1 MKKIL
6 MFTTAL
12 GLMVAT
18 LPSCLKDD
26 KANFSGSPA
35 ARLDEAVKVNK
46 QILESAPN
54 GWSLGYYAG
63 RNYSGPGFT
72 LTLKFKDG
80 KAYIMGDNKDAT
92 TVGVSEYDVV
102 KDQGI
107 VLTFPTYNSVI
118 HELAGA
124 SQGYPEGLQG
134 DYEFSILEA
143 NSNFIRLRG
152 KKWKNEMI
160 LTPIKNQTQEE
171 FIQKVFTIR
180 EGMTTNNYHFIL
192 GKDTLSTG
200 EVNVDTR
207 RLTAK
212 INNVS
217 YDLAYNLTD
226 TGLNLSSPI
235 KIGTKEYS
243 SFTWNEADKSFNSG
257 DLSIR
262 LYIPKSHKTI
272 DFWANKT
279 WVLQMDNLP
288 GVRKRLVTTLHLSAT
303 RPGANMLEGELIFMD
318 RKYKL
323 EAIPYDPS
331 TGTISLV
338 GQPITDARFS
348 NGIAFLP
355 VGEGPNGPIPLEAH
369 ATDHRLTFTWNEEEN
384 RAVATGT
391 QLSDGTVYGFV
402 GAGYDQNNK
411 AITDAKGNPIF
422 HIYMINIQGM
432 KIKQ

>member
-1 MKKIL
+1 

-102 KDQGI
+102 KDQGV

-134 DYEFSILEA
+134 DYEFAILEA
-143 NSNFIRLRG
+143 NANFIRLRG

-192 GKDTLSTG
+192 GKDTLSAG

-235 KIGTKEYS
+235 KIGAKEYS
-243 SFTWNEADKSFNSG
+243 SFTWNEADKSFNNG
-257 DLSIR
+257 ELSIR
-262 LYIPKSHKTI
+262 LYIPKSHKSI

-279 WVLQMDNLP
+279 WILQMDNPP
-288 GVRKRLVTTLHLSAT
+288 GVRKRLVTTLHLTAK
-303 RPGANMLEGELIFMD
+303 PGSNTLEGELTFLD
-318 RKYKL
+318 KKYKIG
-323 EAIPYDPS
+323 AIPYDPS
-331 TGTISLV
+331 TGTISLI
-338 GQPITDARFS
+338 GQPIPDARYA
-348 NGIAFLP
+348 NGIAFIP
-355 VGEGPNGPIPLEAH
+355 VGEGQGSPTLLDKQA
-369 ATDHRLTFTWNEEEN
+369 DSHRLTFTWNEEEN
-384 RAVATGT
+384 RAVAAGT

-402 GAGYDQNNK
+402 GIAFGQDGPLMDSQNK
-411 AITDAKGNPIF
+411 PISP
-422 HIYMINIQGM
+422 IYMTNIQGM
-432 KIKQ
+432 KIK

>member
-1 MKKIL
+1 

-102 KDQGI
+102 KDQGV

-171 FIQKVFTIR
+171 FIQKVLTIR

-192 GKDTLSTG
+192 GKDTLSAG
-200 EVNVDTR
+200 EVNIETR

-243 SFTWNEADKSFNSG
+243 SFTWNEADKSFNNG
-257 DLSIR
+257 ELSIR
-262 LYIPKSHKTI
+262 LYIPKSHKSI

-279 WVLQMDNLP
+279 WILQMDNLP

-303 RPGANMLEGELIFMD
+303 RPGANMLEGELTFMD

>member
-102 KDQGI
+102 KDQGV

-171 FIQKVFTIR
+171 FIQKVLTIR

-192 GKDTLSTG
+192 GKDTLSAG
-200 EVNVDTR
+200 EVNIETR

-279 WVLQMDNLP
+279 WILQMDNLP

-303 RPGANMLEGELIFMD
+303 RPGANMLEGELTFMD

-432 KIKQ
+432 KIK

>member
-1 MKKIL
+1 

-102 KDQGI
+102 KDQGV

-134 DYEFSILEA
+134 DYEFAILEA
-143 NSNFIRLRG
+143 NANFIRLRG

-192 GKDTLSTG
+192 GKDTLSVG

-217 YDLAYNLTD
+217 YDLPYNLTD

-432 KIKQ
+432 KIK

>member
-92 TVGVSEYDVV
+92 TIGVSEYDVV
-102 KDQGI
+102 KDQGV

-134 DYEFSILEA
+134 DYEFAILEA
-143 NSNFIRLRG
+143 NANFIRLRG

-192 GKDTLSTG
+192 GKDTLSAG

-235 KIGTKEYS
+235 KIGAKEYS
-243 SFTWNEADKSFNSG
+243 SFTWNEADKSFNNG
-257 DLSIR
+257 ELSIR
-262 LYIPKSHKTI
+262 LYIPKSHKSI

-279 WVLQMDNLP
+279 WILQMDNPP
-288 GVRKRLVTTLHLSAT
+288 GVRKRLVTTLHLTAK
-303 RPGANMLEGELIFMD
+303 PGSNTLEGELTFLD
-318 RKYKL
+318 KKYKIG
-323 EAIPYDPS
+323 AIPYDPS
-331 TGTISLV
+331 TGTISLI
-338 GQPITDARFS
+338 GQPIPDARYA
-348 NGIAFLP
+348 NGIAFIP
-355 VGEGPNGPIPLEAH
+355 VGEGQGSPTLLDKQA
-369 ATDHRLTFTWNEEEN
+369 DSHRLTFTWNEEEN

-402 GAGYDQNNK
+402 GIAFGQDGPLMDSQNK
-411 AITDAKGNPIF
+411 PISP
-422 HIYMINIQGM
+422 IYMTNIQGM
-432 KIKQ
+432 KIK

>member
-1 MKKIL
+1 MKRIL

-102 KDQGI
+102 KDQGV

-134 DYEFSILEA
+134 DYEFAILEA
-143 NSNFIRLRG
+143 NANFIRLRG

-160 LTPIKNQTQEE
+160 LTPIKGQTQEE

-235 KIGTKEYS
+235 KIGAKEYS
-243 SFTWNEADKSFNSG
+243 SFTWNEADKSFNNG
-257 DLSIR
+257 ELSIR
-262 LYIPKSHKTI
+262 LYIPKSHKSI

-279 WVLQMDNLP
+279 WILQMDNPP
-288 GVRKRLVTTLHLSAT
+288 GVRKRLVTTLHLTAK
-303 RPGANMLEGELIFMD
+303 PGSNTLEGELTFLD
-318 RKYKL
+318 KKYKIG
-323 EAIPYDPS
+323 AIPYDPS
-331 TGTISLV
+331 TGTISLI
-338 GQPITDARFS
+338 GQPIPDARYA
-348 NGIAFLP
+348 NGIAFIP
-355 VGEGPNGPIPLEAH
+355 VGEGQGSPTLLDKQA
-369 ATDHRLTFTWNEEEN
+369 DSHRLTFTWNEEEN

-402 GAGYDQNNK
+402 GIAFGQNGPLMDSQNK
-411 AITDAKGNPIF
+411 PISP
-422 HIYMINIQGM
+422 IYMTNIQGM
-432 KIKQ
+432 KIK

>member
-1 MKKIL
+1 
-6 MFTTAL
+6 
-12 GLMVAT
+12 MVAT

-102 KDQGI
+102 KDQGV

-134 DYEFSILEA
+134 DYEFAILEA
-143 NSNFIRLRG
+143 NANFIRLRG

-192 GKDTLSTG
+192 GKDTLSAG
-200 EVNVDTR
+200 EVNADTR

-235 KIGTKEYS
+235 KIGAKEYS
-243 SFTWNEADKSFNSG
+243 SFTWNEADKSFNNG
-257 DLSIR
+257 ELSIR
-262 LYIPKSHKTI
+262 LYIPKSHKSI

-279 WVLQMDNLP
+279 WILQMDNPP
-288 GVRKRLVTTLHLSAT
+288 GVRKRLVTTLHLTAK
-303 RPGANMLEGELIFMD
+303 PGSNTLEGELTFLD
-318 RKYKL
+318 KKYKIG
-323 EAIPYDPS
+323 AIPYDPS
-331 TGTISLV
+331 TGTISLI
-338 GQPITDARFS
+338 GQPIPDARYA
-348 NGIAFLP
+348 NGIAFIP
-355 VGEGPNGPIPLEAH
+355 VGEGQGSPTLLDKQA
-369 ATDHRLTFTWNEEEN
+369 DSHRLTFTWNEEEN

-402 GAGYDQNNK
+402 GIAFGQDGPLMDSQNK
-411 AITDAKGNPIF
+411 PISP
-422 HIYMINIQGM
+422 IYMTNIQGM
-432 KIKQ
+432 KIK

>member
-102 KDQGI
+102 KDQGV

-134 DYEFSILEA
+134 DYEFAILEA

-171 FIQKVFTIR
+171 FIQKVLTIR

-192 GKDTLSTG
+192 GKDTLSAG
-200 EVNVDTR
+200 EVNIETR

-235 KIGTKEYS
+235 KIGAKEYS
-243 SFTWNEADKSFNSG
+243 SFTWNEADKSFNNG
-257 DLSIR
+257 ELSIR
-262 LYIPKSHKTI
+262 LYIPKSHKSI

-279 WVLQMDNLP
+279 WILQMDNPP
-288 GVRKRLVTTLHLSAT
+288 GVRKRLVTTLHLTAK
-303 RPGANMLEGELIFMD
+303 PGSNTLEGELTFLD
-318 RKYKL
+318 KKYKIG
-323 EAIPYDPS
+323 AIPYDPS
-331 TGTISLV
+331 TGTISLI
-338 GQPITDARFS
+338 GQPIPDARYA
-348 NGIAFLP
+348 NGIAFIP
-355 VGEGPNGPIPLEAH
+355 VGEGQGSPTLLDKQA
-369 ATDHRLTFTWNEEEN
+369 DSHRLTFTWNEEEN

-402 GAGYDQNNK
+402 GIAFGQDGPLMDSQNK
-411 AITDAKGNPIF
+411 PISP
-422 HIYMINIQGM
+422 IYMTNIQGM
-432 KIKQ
+432 KIK

>member
-92 TVGVSEYDVV
+92 TIGVSEYDVV
-102 KDQGI
+102 KDQGV

-134 DYEFSILEA
+134 DYEFAILEA
-143 NSNFIRLRG
+143 NANFIRLRG

-192 GKDTLSTG
+192 GKDTLSAG

-212 INNVS
+212 IKNVS

-235 KIGTKEYS
+235 KIGAKEYS
-243 SFTWNEADKSFNSG
+243 SFTWNEADKSFNNG
-257 DLSIR
+257 ELSIR
-262 LYIPKSHKTI
+262 LYIPKSHKSI

-279 WVLQMDNLP
+279 WILQMDNPP
-288 GVRKRLVTTLHLSAT
+288 GVRKRLVTTLHLTAK
-303 RPGANMLEGELIFMD
+303 PGSNTLEGELTFLD
-318 RKYKL
+318 KKYKIG
-323 EAIPYDPS
+323 AIPYDPS
-331 TGTISLV
+331 TGTISLI
-338 GQPITDARFS
+338 GQPIPDARYA
-348 NGIAFLP
+348 NGIAFIP
-355 VGEGPNGPIPLEAH
+355 VGEGQGSPTLLDKQA
-369 ATDHRLTFTWNEEEN
+369 DSHRLTFTWNEEES

-402 GAGYDQNNK
+402 GIAFGQDGPLMDSQNK
-411 AITDAKGNPIF
+411 PISP
-422 HIYMINIQGM
+422 IYMTNIQGM
-432 KIKQ
+432 KIK

>member
-1 MKKIL
+1 

-35 ARLDEAVKVNK
+35 TRLDEAVKVNK

-102 KDQGI
+102 KDQGV

-192 GKDTLSTG
+192 GKDTLSAG
-200 EVNVDTR
+200 EVNIETR

-303 RPGANMLEGELIFMD
+303 RPGANMLEGELTFMD

>member
-1 MKKIL
+1 

-12 GLMVAT
+12 SLMVAT

-35 ARLDEAVKVNK
+35 TRLDEAVKVNK

-102 KDQGI
+102 KDQGV

-171 FIQKVFTIR
+171 FIQKVLTIR

-192 GKDTLSTG
+192 GKDTLSAG
-200 EVNVDTR
+200 EVNIETR

-303 RPGANMLEGELIFMD
+303 RPGANMLEGELTFMD

>member
-12 GLMVAT
+12 SLMVAT

-35 ARLDEAVKVNK
+35 TRLDEAVKVNK

-102 KDQGI
+102 KDQGV

-171 FIQKVFTIR
+171 FIQKVLTIR
-180 EGMTTNNYHFIL
+180 EGMTTNNYHFII
-192 GKDTLSTG
+192 GKDTLSAG
-200 EVNVDTR
+200 EVNIETR

-279 WVLQMDNLP
+279 WILQMDNLP

-303 RPGANMLEGELIFMD
+303 RPGANMLEGELTFMD

-355 VGEGPNGPIPLEAH
+355 VGEGPNGPIPLESH

>member
-18 LPSCLKDD
+18 LQSCLKDD
-26 KANFSGSPA
+26 KANFGGSPA

-102 KDQGI
+102 KDQGV
-107 VLTFPTYNSVI
+107 VLTFPTYNGVI
-118 HELAGA
+118 HDLAGA
-124 SQGYPEGLQG
+124 SQSYPEGLQG
-134 DYEFSILEA
+134 DYEFAILEA

-152 KKWKNEMI
+152 KKWKNEML
-160 LTPIKNQTQEE
+160 LTPIKDQTQEE
-171 FIQKVFTIR
+171 FIQKVLAIR
-180 EGMTTNNYHFIL
+180 EGMTTNNYHFIQ
-192 GKDTLSTG
+192 GKDTLSAG

-235 KIGTKEYS
+235 KIGAKEYS
-243 SFTWNEADKSFNSG
+243 SFTWNEADKSFNNG
-257 DLSIR
+257 ELSIR
-262 LYIPKSHKTI
+262 LYIPKSHKSI
-272 DFWANKT
+272 DFWANKI
-279 WVLQMDNLP
+279 WVLQMDNPP
-288 GVRKRLVTTLHLSAT
+288 GVRKRLVTTLYLTAK
-303 RPGANMLEGELIFMD
+303 PGSNMLEGELTFLD
-318 RKYKL
+318 NKYKIGAVL
-323 EAIPYDPS
+323 YDPS
-331 TGTISLV
+331 TGTISLI
-338 GQPITDARFS
+338 GQPIPDARYP
-348 NGIAFLP
+348 NGIAFIP
-355 VGEGPNGPIPLEAH
+355 VGEGQGNPTLLDKQA
-369 ATDHRLTFTWNEEEN
+369 DSHRLTFTWNEEEN

-402 GAGYDQNNK
+402 GIAFGQNGPLMDSQNK
-411 AITDAKGNPIF
+411 PISP
-422 HIYMINIQGM
+422 IYMTNIQGM
-432 KIKQ
+432 KIK

>member
-92 TVGVSEYDVV
+92 TVGVSEYDIV
-102 KDQGI
+102 KDQGV

-134 DYEFSILEA
+134 DYEFAILEA
-143 NSNFIRLRG
+143 NANFIRLRG

-192 GKDTLSTG
+192 GKDTLSAG
-200 EVNVDTR
+200 EVNADTR

-235 KIGTKEYS
+235 KIGAKEYS
-243 SFTWNEADKSFNSG
+243 SFTWNEADKSFNNG
-257 DLSIR
+257 ELSIR
-262 LYIPKSHKTI
+262 LYIPKSHKSI

-279 WVLQMDNLP
+279 WILQMDNPP
-288 GVRKRLVTTLHLSAT
+288 GVRKRLVTTLHLTAK
-303 RPGANMLEGELIFMD
+303 PGSNTLEGELTFLD
-318 RKYKL
+318 KKYKIG
-323 EAIPYDPS
+323 AIPYDPS
-331 TGTISLV
+331 TGTISLI
-338 GQPITDARFS
+338 GQPIPDARYA
-348 NGIAFLP
+348 NGIAFIP
-355 VGEGPNGPIPLEAH
+355 VGEGQGSPTLLDKQA
-369 ATDHRLTFTWNEEEN
+369 DSHRLTFTWNEEEN

-402 GAGYDQNNK
+402 GIAFGQEGPLMDSQNK
-411 AITDAKGNPIF
+411 PISP
-422 HIYMINIQGM
+422 IYMTNIQGM
-432 KIKQ
+432 KIK

>member
-1 MKKIL
+1 

-92 TVGVSEYDVV
+92 TVGVSEYDIV
-102 KDQGI
+102 KDQGV

-134 DYEFSILEA
+134 DYEFAILEA
-143 NSNFIRLRG
+143 NANFIRLRG

-192 GKDTLSTG
+192 GKDTLSAG

-235 KIGTKEYS
+235 KIGAKEYS
-243 SFTWNEADKSFNSG
+243 SFTWNEADKSFNNG
-257 DLSIR
+257 ELSIR
-262 LYIPKSHKTI
+262 LYIPKSHKSI

-279 WVLQMDNLP
+279 WILQMDNPP
-288 GVRKRLVTTLHLSAT
+288 GVRKRLVTTLHLTAK
-303 RPGANMLEGELIFMD
+303 PGSNTLEGELTFLD
-318 RKYKL
+318 KKYKIG
-323 EAIPYDPS
+323 AIPYDPS
-331 TGTISLV
+331 TGTISLI
-338 GQPITDARFS
+338 GQPIPDARYA
-348 NGIAFLP
+348 NGIAFIP
-355 VGEGPNGPIPLEAH
+355 VGEGQGSPTLLDKQA
-369 ATDHRLTFTWNEEEN
+369 DSHRLTFTWNEEEN

-402 GAGYDQNNK
+402 GIAFGQDGPLMDSQNK
-411 AITDAKGNPIF
+411 PISP
-422 HIYMINIQGM
+422 IYMTNIQGM
-432 KIKQ
+432 KIK

>member
-6 MFTTAL
+6 MFTVAL
-12 GLMVAT
+12 GLMVAS

-80 KAYIMGDNKDAT
+80 KAYIMGDNKDAA

-102 KDQGI
+102 KDQGP
-107 VLTFPTYNSVI
+107 VLTFPTHNSVI
-118 HELAGA
+118 HDLAGA
-124 SQGYPEGLQG
+124 SQSYPEGLQG
-134 DYEFSILEA
+134 DYEFAILEA

-152 KKWKNEMI
+152 KKWKNEML
-160 LTPIKNQTQEE
+160 LTPIKDQTQEE
-171 FIQKVFTIR
+171 FIQKVLAIR

-192 GKDTLSTG
+192 GKDTLSAG

-235 KIGTKEYS
+235 KIGAKEYS
-243 SFTWNEADKSFNSG
+243 SFTWNEADKSFNNG
-257 DLSIR
+257 ELSIR
-262 LYIPKSHKTI
+262 LYIPKSHKSI
-272 DFWANKT
+272 DFWANKI
-279 WVLQMDNLP
+279 WVLQMDNPP
-288 GVRKRLVTTLHLSAT
+288 GVRKRLVTTLYLTAK
-303 RPGANMLEGELIFMD
+303 PGSNMLEGELTFLD
-318 RKYKL
+318 NKYKIGAVL
-323 EAIPYDPS
+323 YDPS
-331 TGTISLV
+331 TGTISLI
-338 GQPITDARFS
+338 GQPIPDARYP
-348 NGIAFLP
+348 NGIAFIP
-355 VGEGPNGPIPLEAH
+355 VGEGQGNPTLLDKQA
-369 ATDHRLTFTWNEEEN
+369 DSHRLTFTWNEEEN

-402 GAGYDQNNK
+402 GIAFGQNGPLMDSQNK
-411 AITDAKGNPIF
+411 PISP
-422 HIYMINIQGM
+422 IYMTNIQGM
-432 KIKQ
+432 KIK

>member
-12 GLMVAT
+12 SLMVAT

-35 ARLDEAVKVNK
+35 TRLDEAVKVNK

-102 KDQGI
+102 KDQGV

-171 FIQKVFTIR
+171 FIQKVLTIR

-192 GKDTLSTG
+192 GKDTLSAG
-200 EVNVDTR
+200 EVNIETR

-235 KIGTKEYS
+235 KIGAKEYS

-303 RPGANMLEGELIFMD
+303 RPGANMLEGELTFMD

-355 VGEGPNGPIPLEAH
+355 VGEGPNGPIPLESH

-432 KIKQ
+432 KIK

>member
-12 GLMVAT
+12 SLMVAT

-35 ARLDEAVKVNK
+35 TRLDEAVKVNK

-102 KDQGI
+102 KDQGV

-171 FIQKVFTIR
+171 FIQKVLTIR

-192 GKDTLSTG
+192 GKDTLSAG
-200 EVNVDTR
+200 EVNIETR

-217 YDLAYNLTD
+217 YDLPYNLTD

-288 GVRKRLVTTLHLSAT
+288 GVRKRLGTTLHLSAT

>member
-1 MKKIL
+1 

-92 TVGVSEYDVV
+92 TVGVSEYDIV
-102 KDQGI
+102 KDQGV

-134 DYEFSILEA
+134 DYEFAILEA
-143 NSNFIRLRG
+143 NANFIRLRG

-192 GKDTLSTG
+192 GKDTLSAG

-235 KIGTKEYS
+235 KIGSKEYS
-243 SFTWNEADKSFNSG
+243 SFTWNEADKSFNNG
-257 DLSIR
+257 ELSIR
-262 LYIPKSHKTI
+262 LYIPKSHKSI

-279 WVLQMDNLP
+279 WILQMDNPP
-288 GVRKRLVTTLHLSAT
+288 GVRKRLVTTLHLTAK
-303 RPGANMLEGELIFMD
+303 PGSNTLEGELTFLD
-318 RKYKL
+318 KKYKIG
-323 EAIPYDPS
+323 AIPYDPS
-331 TGTISLV
+331 TGTISLI
-338 GQPITDARFS
+338 GQPIPDARYA
-348 NGIAFLP
+348 NGIAFIP
-355 VGEGPNGPIPLEAH
+355 VGEGQGSPTLLDKQA
-369 ATDHRLTFTWNEEEN
+369 DSHRLTFTWNEEEN

-402 GAGYDQNNK
+402 GIAFGQDGPLMDSQNK
-411 AITDAKGNPIF
+411 PISP
-422 HIYMINIQGM
+422 IYMTNIQGM
-432 KIKQ
+432 KIK

>member
-1 MKKIL
+1 

-102 KDQGI
+102 KDQGV
-107 VLTFPTYNSVI
+107 VLTFPTYNGVI

-134 DYEFSILEA
+134 DYEFAILEA
-143 NSNFIRLRG
+143 NANFIRLRG

-192 GKDTLSTG
+192 GKDTLSAG

-235 KIGTKEYS
+235 KIGSKEYS
-243 SFTWNEADKSFNSG
+243 SFTWNEADKSFNNG
-257 DLSIR
+257 ELSIR
-262 LYIPKSHKTI
+262 LYIPKSHKSI

-279 WVLQMDNLP
+279 WILQMDNPP
-288 GVRKRLVTTLHLSAT
+288 GVRKRLVTTLHLTAK
-303 RPGANMLEGELIFMD
+303 PGSNTLEGELTFLD
-318 RKYKL
+318 KKYKIG
-323 EAIPYDPS
+323 AIPYDPS
-331 TGTISLV
+331 TGTISLI
-338 GQPITDARFS
+338 GQPIPDARYA
-348 NGIAFLP
+348 NGIAFIP
-355 VGEGPNGPIPLEAH
+355 VGEGQGSPTLLDKQA
-369 ATDHRLTFTWNEEEN
+369 DSHRLTFTWNEEEN

-402 GAGYDQNNK
+402 GIAFGQEGPLMDSQNK
-411 AITDAKGNPIF
+411 PISP
-422 HIYMINIQGM
+422 IYMTNIQGM
-432 KIKQ
+432 KIK

>member
-92 TVGVSEYDVV
+92 TLGVSEYDIV
-102 KDQGI
+102 KDQGV

-134 DYEFSILEA
+134 DYEFAILEA
-143 NSNFIRLRG
+143 NANFIRLRG

-192 GKDTLSTG
+192 GKDTLSAG

-235 KIGTKEYS
+235 KIGSKEYS
-243 SFTWNEADKSFNSG
+243 SFTWNEADKSFNNG
-257 DLSIR
+257 ELSIR
-262 LYIPKSHKTI
+262 LYIPKSHKSI

-279 WVLQMDNLP
+279 WILQMDNPP
-288 GVRKRLVTTLHLSAT
+288 GVRKRLVTTLYLTAK
-303 RPGANMLEGELIFMD
+303 PGSNTLEGELTFLD
-318 RKYKL
+318 KKYKIG
-323 EAIPYDPS
+323 AIPYDPS
-331 TGTISLV
+331 TGTISLI
-338 GQPITDARFS
+338 GQPIPDARYA
-348 NGIAFLP
+348 NGIAFIP
-355 VGEGPNGPIPLEAH
+355 VGEGQGSPTLLDKQA
-369 ATDHRLTFTWNEEEN
+369 DSHRLTFTWNEEEN

-402 GAGYDQNNK
+402 GIAFGQEGPLMDSQNK
-411 AITDAKGNPIF
+411 PISP
-422 HIYMINIQGM
+422 IYMTNIQGM
-432 KIKQ
+432 KIK

>member
-1 MKKIL
+1 

-18 LPSCLKDD
+18 LPSCLKGD

-92 TVGVSEYDVV
+92 TVGVSEYDIV
-102 KDQGI
+102 KDQGV

-134 DYEFSILEA
+134 DYEFAILEA
-143 NSNFIRLRG
+143 NANFIRLRG

-192 GKDTLSTG
+192 GKDTLSAG

-235 KIGTKEYS
+235 KIGSKEYS
-243 SFTWNEADKSFNSG
+243 SFTWNEADKSFNNG
-257 DLSIR
+257 ELSIR
-262 LYIPKSHKTI
+262 LYIPKSHKSI

-279 WVLQMDNLP
+279 WILQMDNPP
-288 GVRKRLVTTLHLSAT
+288 GVRKRLVTTLHLTAK
-303 RPGANMLEGELIFMD
+303 PGSNTLEGELTFLD
-318 RKYKL
+318 KKYKIG
-323 EAIPYDPS
+323 AIPYDPS
-331 TGTISLV
+331 TGTISLI
-338 GQPITDARFS
+338 GQPIPDARYA
-348 NGIAFLP
+348 NGIAFIP
-355 VGEGPNGPIPLEAH
+355 VGEGQGSPTLLDKQA
-369 ATDHRLTFTWNEEEN
+369 DSHRLTFTWNEEEN

-402 GAGYDQNNK
+402 GIAFGQDGPLMDSQNK
-411 AITDAKGNPIF
+411 PISP
-422 HIYMINIQGM
+422 IYMTNIQGM
-432 KIKQ
+432 KIK

>member
-1 MKKIL
+1 

-92 TVGVSEYDVV
+92 TLGVSEYDIV
-102 KDQGI
+102 KDQGV

-134 DYEFSILEA
+134 DYEFAILEA
-143 NSNFIRLRG
+143 NANFIRLRG

-192 GKDTLSTG
+192 GKDTLSAG

-235 KIGTKEYS
+235 KIGSKEYS
-243 SFTWNEADKSFNSG
+243 SFTWNEADKSFNNG
-257 DLSIR
+257 ELSIR
-262 LYIPKSHKTI
+262 LYIPKSHKSI

-279 WVLQMDNLP
+279 WILQMDNPP
-288 GVRKRLVTTLHLSAT
+288 GVRKRLVTTLHLTAK
-303 RPGANMLEGELIFMD
+303 PGSNTLEGELTFLD
-318 RKYKL
+318 KKYKIG
-323 EAIPYDPS
+323 AIPYDPS
-331 TGTISLV
+331 TGTISLI
-338 GQPITDARFS
+338 GQPIPDARYA
-348 NGIAFLP
+348 NGIAFIP
-355 VGEGPNGPIPLEAH
+355 VGEGQGSPTLLDKQA
-369 ATDHRLTFTWNEEEN
+369 DSHRLTFTWNEEEN

-402 GAGYDQNNK
+402 GIAFGQEGPLMDSQNK
-411 AITDAKGNPIF
+411 PISP
-422 HIYMINIQGM
+422 IYMTNIQGM
-432 KIKQ
+432 KIK

>member
-35 ARLDEAVKVNK
+35 TRLDEAVKVNK

-102 KDQGI
+102 KDQGV

-134 DYEFSILEA
+134 DYEFAILEA
-143 NSNFIRLRG
+143 NANFIRLRG

-192 GKDTLSTG
+192 GKDTLSAG

-217 YDLAYNLTD
+217 YDLPYNLTD

>member
-92 TVGVSEYDVV
+92 TLGVSEYDIV
-102 KDQGI
+102 KDQGV

-134 DYEFSILEA
+134 DYEFAILEA
-143 NSNFIRLRG
+143 NANFIRLRG

-192 GKDTLSTG
+192 GKDTLSAG

-235 KIGTKEYS
+235 KIGSKEYS
-243 SFTWNEADKSFNSG
+243 SFTWNEADKSFNNG
-257 DLSIR
+257 ELSIR
-262 LYIPKSHKTI
+262 LYIPKSHKSI

-279 WVLQMDNLP
+279 WILQMDNPP
-288 GVRKRLVTTLHLSAT
+288 GVRKRLVTTLHLTAK
-303 RPGANMLEGELIFMD
+303 PGSNTLEGELTFLD
-318 RKYKL
+318 KKYKIG
-323 EAIPYDPS
+323 AIPYDPS
-331 TGTISLV
+331 TGTISLI
-338 GQPITDARFS
+338 GQPIPDARYA
-348 NGIAFLP
+348 NGIAFIP
-355 VGEGPNGPIPLEAH
+355 VGEGQGSPTLLDKQA
-369 ATDHRLTFTWNEEEN
+369 DSHRLTFTWNEEEN

-402 GAGYDQNNK
+402 GIAFGQEGPLMDSQNK
-411 AITDAKGNPIF
+411 PISP
-422 HIYMINIQGM
+422 IYMTNIQGM
-432 KIKQ
+432 KIK

>member
-12 GLMVAT
+12 SLMVAT

-35 ARLDEAVKVNK
+35 TRLDEAVKVNK

-102 KDQGI
+102 KDQGV

-192 GKDTLSTG
+192 GKDTLSAG
-200 EVNVDTR
+200 EVNIETR

-272 DFWANKT
+272 DFWANKI
-279 WVLQMDNLP
+279 WILQMDTPL
-288 GVRKRLVTTLHLSAT
+288 GLRKRLVTTLHLSAT
-303 RPGANMLEGELIFMD
+303 RPGANMLEGELTFMD

-432 KIKQ
+432 KIK

>member
-102 KDQGI
+102 KDQGV

-171 FIQKVFTIR
+171 FIQKVLTIR

-192 GKDTLSTG
+192 GKDTLSAG
-200 EVNVDTR
+200 EVNIETR

-243 SFTWNEADKSFNSG
+243 SFTWNEADKSFNNG
-257 DLSIR
+257 ELSIR
-262 LYIPKSHKTI
+262 LYIPKSHKSI

-279 WVLQMDNLP
+279 WILQMDNLP

-303 RPGANMLEGELIFMD
+303 RPGANMLEGELTFMD

>member
-35 ARLDEAVKVNK
+35 ARLDEAVRVNK

-102 KDQGI
+102 KDQGV

-134 DYEFSILEA
+134 DYEFAILEA
-143 NSNFIRLRG
+143 NANFIRLRG

-160 LTPIKNQTQEE
+160 LTPIKGQTQEE

-192 GKDTLSTG
+192 GKDTLSAG

-235 KIGTKEYS
+235 KIGAKEYS
-243 SFTWNEADKSFNSG
+243 SFTWNEADKSFNNG
-257 DLSIR
+257 ELSIR
-262 LYIPKSHKTI
+262 LYIPKSHKSI

-279 WVLQMDNLP
+279 WILQMDNPP
-288 GVRKRLVTTLHLSAT
+288 GVRKRLVTTLHLTAK
-303 RPGANMLEGELIFMD
+303 PGSNTLEGELTFLD
-318 RKYKL
+318 KKYKIG
-323 EAIPYDPS
+323 AIPYDPS
-331 TGTISLV
+331 TGTISLI
-338 GQPITDARFS
+338 GQPIPDARYAH
-348 NGIAFLP
+348 GIAFIP
-355 VGEGPNGPIPLEAH
+355 VGEGQGSPTLLDKQA
-369 ATDHRLTFTWNEEEN
+369 DSHRLTFTWNEEEN

-402 GAGYDQNNK
+402 GIAFGQDGPLMDSQNK
-411 AITDAKGNPIF
+411 PISP
-422 HIYMINIQGM
+422 IYMTNIQGM
-432 KIKQ
+432 KIK

>member
-1 MKKIL
+1 

-92 TVGVSEYDVV
+92 TIGVSEYDVV
-102 KDQGI
+102 KDQGV

-134 DYEFSILEA
+134 DYEFAILEA
-143 NSNFIRLRG
+143 NANFIRLRG

-192 GKDTLSTG
+192 GKDTLSAG

-235 KIGTKEYS
+235 KIGAKEYS
-243 SFTWNEADKSFNSG
+243 SFTWNEADKSFNNG
-257 DLSIR
+257 ELSIR
-262 LYIPKSHKTI
+262 LYIPKSHKSI

-279 WVLQMDNLP
+279 WILQMDNPP
-288 GVRKRLVTTLHLSAT
+288 GVRKRLVTTLHLTAK
-303 RPGANMLEGELIFMD
+303 PGSNTLEGELTFLD
-318 RKYKL
+318 KKYKIG
-323 EAIPYDPS
+323 AIPYDPS
-331 TGTISLV
+331 TGTISLI
-338 GQPITDARFS
+338 GQPIPDARYA
-348 NGIAFLP
+348 NGIAFIP
-355 VGEGPNGPIPLEAH
+355 VGEGQGSPTLLDKQA
-369 ATDHRLTFTWNEEEN
+369 DSHRLTFTWNEEEN

-402 GAGYDQNNK
+402 GIAFGQDGPLMDSQNK
-411 AITDAKGNPIF
+411 PISP
-422 HIYMINIQGM
+422 IYMTNIQGM
-432 KIKQ
+432 KIK

>member
-102 KDQGI
+102 KDQGV

-118 HELAGA
+118 HKLAGA

-134 DYEFSILEA
+134 DYEFAILEA

-192 GKDTLSTG
+192 GKDTLSAG

-235 KIGTKEYS
+235 KIGAKEYS
-243 SFTWNEADKSFNSG
+243 SFTWNEADKSFNNG
-257 DLSIR
+257 ELSIR
-262 LYIPKSHKTI
+262 LYIPKSHKSI

-279 WVLQMDNLP
+279 WILQMDNPP
-288 GVRKRLVTTLHLSAT
+288 GVRKRLVTTLHLTAK
-303 RPGANMLEGELIFMD
+303 PGSNTLEGELTFLD
-318 RKYKL
+318 KKYKIG
-323 EAIPYDPS
+323 AIPYDPS
-331 TGTISLV
+331 TGTISLI
-338 GQPITDARFS
+338 GQPIPDARYA
-348 NGIAFLP
+348 NGIAFIP
-355 VGEGPNGPIPLEAH
+355 VGEGQGSPTLLDKQA
-369 ATDHRLTFTWNEEEN
+369 DSHRLTFTWNEEEN

-402 GAGYDQNNK
+402 GIAFGQDGPLMDSQNK
-411 AITDAKGNPIF
+411 PISP
-422 HIYMINIQGM
+422 IYMTNIQGM
-432 KIKQ
+432 KIK

>member
-12 GLMVAT
+12 SLMVAT

-72 LTLKFKDG
+72 LTVKFKDG

-92 TVGVSEYDVV
+92 TVGVSEYDIV
-102 KDQGI
+102 KDQGV

-134 DYEFSILEA
+134 DYEFAILEA
-143 NSNFIRLRG
+143 NANFIRLRG

-192 GKDTLSTG
+192 GKDTLSAG

-235 KIGTKEYS
+235 KIGAKEYS
-243 SFTWNEADKSFNSG
+243 SFTWNEADKSFNNG
-257 DLSIR
+257 ELSIR
-262 LYIPKSHKTI
+262 LYIPKSHKSI

-279 WVLQMDNLP
+279 WILQMDNPP
-288 GVRKRLVTTLHLSAT
+288 GVRKRLVTTLHLTAK
-303 RPGANMLEGELIFMD
+303 PGSNTLEGELTFLD
-318 RKYKL
+318 KKYKIG
-323 EAIPYDPS
+323 AIPYDPS
-331 TGTISLV
+331 TGTISLI
-338 GQPITDARFS
+338 GQPIPDARYA
-348 NGIAFLP
+348 NGIAFIP
-355 VGEGPNGPIPLEAH
+355 VGEGQGSPTLLDKQA
-369 ATDHRLTFTWNEEEN
+369 DSHRLTFTWNEEEN

-402 GAGYDQNNK
+402 GIAFGQDGPLMDSQNK
-411 AITDAKGNPIF
+411 PISP
-422 HIYMINIQGM
+422 IYMTNIQGM
-432 KIKQ
+432 KIK

>member
-102 KDQGI
+102 KDQGV

-134 DYEFSILEA
+134 DYEFAILEA
-143 NSNFIRLRG
+143 NANFIRLRG

-171 FIQKVFTIR
+171 FMQKVLTIR

-192 GKDTLSTG
+192 GKDTLSAG

-235 KIGTKEYS
+235 KIGAKEYS
-243 SFTWNEADKSFNSG
+243 SFTWNEADKSFNNG
-257 DLSIR
+257 ELSIR
-262 LYIPKSHKTI
+262 LYIPKSHKSI

-279 WVLQMDNLP
+279 WILQMDNPP
-288 GVRKRLVTTLHLSAT
+288 GVRKRLVTTLHLTAK
-303 RPGANMLEGELIFMD
+303 PGSNTLEGELTFLD
-318 RKYKL
+318 KKYKIG
-323 EAIPYDPS
+323 AIPYDPS
-331 TGTISLV
+331 TGTISLI
-338 GQPITDARFS
+338 GQPIPDARYA
-348 NGIAFLP
+348 NGIAFIP
-355 VGEGPNGPIPLEAH
+355 VGEGQGSPTLLDKQA
-369 ATDHRLTFTWNEEEN
+369 DSHRLTFTWNEEEN

-402 GAGYDQNNK
+402 GIAFGQDGPLMDSQNK
-411 AITDAKGNPIF
+411 PISP
-422 HIYMINIQGM
+422 IYMTNIQGM
-432 KIKQ
+432 KIK

>member
-12 GLMVAT
+12 SLMVAT
-18 LPSCLKDD
+18 LSSCLKDD

-35 ARLDEAVKVNK
+35 TRLDEAVKVNK

-102 KDQGI
+102 KDQGV

-171 FIQKVFTIR
+171 FIQKVLTIR

-192 GKDTLSTG
+192 GKDTLSAG
-200 EVNVDTR
+200 EVNIETR

-279 WVLQMDNLP
+279 WILQMDNLP

-303 RPGANMLEGELIFMD
+303 RPGANMLEGELTFMD
-318 RKYKL
+318 RKYRL

-432 KIKQ
+432 KIK

>member
-1 MKKIL
+1 

-12 GLMVAT
+12 SLMVAT

-35 ARLDEAVKVNK
+35 TRLDEAVKVNK

-102 KDQGI
+102 KDQGV

-279 WVLQMDNLP
+279 WILQMDNLP

-303 RPGANMLEGELIFMD
+303 RPGANMLEGELTFMD

>member
-1 MKKIL
+1 
-6 MFTTAL
+6 
-12 GLMVAT
+12 MVAT

-102 KDQGI
+102 KDQGV

-134 DYEFSILEA
+134 DYEFAILEA
-143 NSNFIRLRG
+143 NANFIRLRG

-192 GKDTLSTG
+192 GKDTLSAG

-217 YDLAYNLTD
+217 YDLPYNLTD

-303 RPGANMLEGELIFMD
+303 RPGANMLEGELTFMD

-355 VGEGPNGPIPLEAH
+355 VGEGPNGPIPLESH

-432 KIKQ
+432 KIK

>member
-102 KDQGI
+102 KDQGV
-107 VLTFPTYNSVI
+107 VLTFPTHNSVI
-118 HELAGA
+118 HDLAGA

-134 DYEFSILEA
+134 DYEFAILEA

-171 FIQKVFTIR
+171 FIQKVLTIR

-192 GKDTLSTG
+192 GKDTLSAG
-200 EVNVDTR
+200 EVNIETR

-279 WVLQMDNLP
+279 WILQMDNLP

-303 RPGANMLEGELIFMD
+303 RPGANMLEGELTFMD

>member
-102 KDQGI
+102 KDQGV

-171 FIQKVFTIR
+171 FIQKVLTIR

-200 EVNVDTR
+200 EVNIETR

-235 KIGTKEYS
+235 KIGAKEYS
-243 SFTWNEADKSFNSG
+243 SFTWNEADKSFNNG
-257 DLSIR
+257 ELSIR
-262 LYIPKSHKTI
+262 LYIPKSHKSI

-279 WVLQMDNLP
+279 WILQMDNPP
-288 GVRKRLVTTLHLSAT
+288 GVRKRLVTTLHLTAK
-303 RPGANMLEGELIFMD
+303 PGSNTLEGELTFLD
-318 RKYKL
+318 KKYKIG
-323 EAIPYDPS
+323 AILYDPS
-331 TGTISLV
+331 TGTISLI
-338 GQPITDARFS
+338 GQPIPDARYA
-348 NGIAFLP
+348 NGIAFIP
-355 VGEGPNGPIPLEAH
+355 VGEGQGSPTLLDKQA
-369 ATDHRLTFTWNEEEN
+369 DSHRLTFTWNEEEN

-402 GAGYDQNNK
+402 GIAFGQDGPLMDSQNK
-411 AITDAKGNPIF
+411 PISP
-422 HIYMINIQGM
+422 IYMTNIQGM
-432 KIKQ
+432 KIR

>member
-12 GLMVAT
+12 SLMVAT

-35 ARLDEAVKVNK
+35 TRLDEAVKVNK

-92 TVGVSEYDVV
+92 TIGVSEYDVV
-102 KDQGI
+102 KDQGV
-107 VLTFPTYNSVI
+107 VLTFPTYNGVI

-134 DYEFSILEA
+134 DYEFAILEA

-192 GKDTLSTG
+192 GKDTLSAG
-200 EVNVDTR
+200 EVNVETR

-235 KIGTKEYS
+235 KIGAKEYS

-303 RPGANMLEGELIFMD
+303 RPGANMLEGELTFMD

-355 VGEGPNGPIPLEAH
+355 VGEGPNGPIPLESH

-432 KIKQ
+432 KIK

>member
-92 TVGVSEYDVV
+92 TVGISEYDVV
-102 KDQGI
+102 KDQGV

-134 DYEFSILEA
+134 DYEFAILEA
-143 NSNFIRLRG
+143 NANFIRLRG

-192 GKDTLSTG
+192 GKDTLSAG

-235 KIGTKEYS
+235 KIGAKEYS
-243 SFTWNEADKSFNSG
+243 SFTWNEADKSFNNG
-257 DLSIR
+257 ELSIR
-262 LYIPKSHKTI
+262 LYIPKSHKSI

-279 WVLQMDNLP
+279 WILQMDNPP
-288 GVRKRLVTTLHLSAT
+288 GVRKRLVTTLHLTAK
-303 RPGANMLEGELIFMD
+303 PGSNTLEGELTFLD
-318 RKYKL
+318 KKYKIG
-323 EAIPYDPS
+323 AIPYDPS
-331 TGTISLV
+331 TGTISLI
-338 GQPITDARFS
+338 GQPIPDARYA
-348 NGIAFLP
+348 NGIAFIP
-355 VGEGPNGPIPLEAH
+355 VGEGQGSPTLLDKQA
-369 ATDHRLTFTWNEEEN
+369 DSHRLTFTWNEEEN

-402 GAGYDQNNK
+402 GIAFGQDGPLMDSQNK
-411 AITDAKGNPIF
+411 PISP
-422 HIYMINIQGM
+422 IYMTNIQGM
-432 KIKQ
+432 KIK

>member
-102 KDQGI
+102 KDQGV

-118 HELAGA
+118 HKLAGA

-134 DYEFSILEA
+134 DYEFAILEA

-192 GKDTLSTG
+192 GKDTLSAG

-235 KIGTKEYS
+235 KIGAKEYS
-243 SFTWNEADKSFNSG
+243 SFTWNEADKSFNNG
-257 DLSIR
+257 ELSIR
-262 LYIPKSHKTI
+262 LYIPKSHKSI

-279 WVLQMDNLP
+279 WILQMDNPP
-288 GVRKRLVTTLHLSAT
+288 GVRKRLVTTLHLTAK
-303 RPGANMLEGELIFMD
+303 PGSNTLEGELTFLD
-318 RKYKL
+318 KKYKIG
-323 EAIPYDPS
+323 AIPYDPS
-331 TGTISLV
+331 TGTISLI
-338 GQPITDARFS
+338 GQPIPDARYA
-348 NGIAFLP
+348 NGIAFIP
-355 VGEGPNGPIPLEAH
+355 VGEGQGSPTLLDKQA
-369 ATDHRLTFTWNEEEN
+369 DSHRLTFTWNEEEN

-402 GAGYDQNNK
+402 GIAFGQDGPLMDSQE
-411 AITDAKGNPIF
+411 
-422 HIYMINIQGM
+422 
-432 KIKQ
+432 